1 MSGICQDF
9 FVRLVFMQAKN
20 FDTWNHK
27 KKHIDALPY
36 ERFHFHE
43 REIWWASLG
52 LNVGDEQDGKNE
64 LFERPVLI
72 LKKFN
77 NRVVWILPLTTQ
89 SKSGPYYYPLTNPGI
104 SKTSCVILSQMRL
117 ISTKRLQRRMGKVS
131 FAQLSVLQ
139 NRLTQLLLNQNRS
152 LLSEA
157 PRGPSG
163 HL

>member
-1 MSGICQDF
+1 
-9 FVRLVFMQAKN
+9 MQEKM
-20 FDTWNHK
+20 FDTWNQEK
-27 KKHIDALPY
+27 KQIDVLPY

-77 NRVVWILPLTTQ
+77 NKVIWILPLTTQ
-89 SKSGPYYYPLTNPGI
+89 KKKGPYYYSLNNPGI
-104 SKTSCVILSQMRL
+104 NKISFVILSQMRL
-117 ISTKRLQRRMGKVS
+117 ISVKRLQRRMGRIS
-131 FAQLSVLQ
+131 FSQLSKIQDKLI
-139 NRLTQLLLNQNRS
+139 QLLVNQNRS

>member
-9 FVRLVFMQAKN
+9 FGRLVFMQIKN
-20 FDTWNHK
+20 FDTWNHE

-77 NRVVWILPLTTQ
+77 NRVIWILPLTTQ
-89 SKSGPYYYPLTNPGI
+89 NKNGPYYYPLKDPGI
-104 SKTSCVILSQMRL
+104 SKASFVILSQMRL
-117 ISTKRLQRRMGKVS
+117 ISAKRLQRRMGRIS
-131 FAQLSVLQ
+131 FSQLSKIQ
-139 NRLTQLLLNQNRS
+139 NKLTRLLLN
-152 LLSEA
+152 
-157 PRGPSG
+157 
-163 HL
+163 